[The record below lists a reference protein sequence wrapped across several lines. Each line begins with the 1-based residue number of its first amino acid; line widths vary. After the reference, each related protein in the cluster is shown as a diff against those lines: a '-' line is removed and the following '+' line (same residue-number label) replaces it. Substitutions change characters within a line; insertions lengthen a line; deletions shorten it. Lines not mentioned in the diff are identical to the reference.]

1 MAQQKRHGFTL
12 IELLVV
18 MIIIGILAA
27 LVTPAIMSAMR
38 RSKEFTIQSEMKQI
52 EGALEKFKNE
62 YGVYPVDFG
71 NPYVLNDFIRQISP
85 NQAYGA
91 IVNEADLGDVN
102 FWFGATLPGPRS
114 PRTIDRAEA
123 LVLWLGGVS
132 TNPEYPLGVL
142 ADGSVDPNYVEKRF
156 FEFDETRLKDLD
168 NDGWMEYYPASG
180 PQNPYVYF
188 DARTLR
194 GTNAPDAETVNLV
207 RNQAVYPQDFSPELF
222 SGQHV
227 DIILPAIPSSG
238 NPIAAYLDA
247 RFPIVNPNFPVFLN
261 ATNDKHSYQLIAAG
275 LDGEYGA
282 ALGESDKYNHLS
294 DQTSVQLNAHTSD
307 VPSPYLNNPFF
318 RSHRDNITNLKDG
331 SRLDVDN

>member
-18 MIIIGILAA
+18 TIIIGILAA
-27 LVTPAIMSAMR
+27 LITPAIMAAVR

-52 EGALEKFKNE
+52 ETALEKFKNE

-71 NPYVLNDFIRQISP
+71 NPYVLNDFIRQIAP
-85 NQAYGA
+85 NHAYGA
-91 IVNEADLGDVN
+91 IVDDTDPSTIEDDR
-102 FWFGATLPGPRS
+102 FWYAAELAGGRRPQ
-114 PRTIDRAEA
+114 TIDRAEA

-142 ADGSVDPNYVEKRF
+142 RDFSVDRNYQPKRF

-168 NDGWMEYYPASG
+168 NDGWPEYYPPSG

-194 GTNAPDAETVNLV
+194 ATNVPNADPDDVADVI
-207 RNQAVYPQDFSPELF
+207 NQSVYPQNYSPELI
-222 SGQHV
+222 SGQHG
-227 DIILPAIPSSG
+227 DLPSIPSA
-238 NPIAAYLDA
+238 NRPIAAYLNA
-247 RFPIVNPNFPVFLN
+247 NATAFIN
-261 ATNDKHSYQLIAAG
+261 ATNEKQSYQLICAG

-282 ALGESDKYNHLS
+282 DLS
-294 DQTSVQLNAHTSD
+294 LTDGYDFTSGNTSLRLVTGTDDSSPDLNLPA
-307 VPSPYLNNPFF
+307 F

-331 SRLDVDN
+331 SRLDIHN

>member
-18 MIIIGILAA
+18 TIIIGILAA
-27 LVTPAIMSAMR
+27 LITPAIMAAVR

-52 EGALEKFKNE
+52 EAALEKFKNE

-71 NPYVLNDFIRQISP
+71 NPYVLNDFIRQIAP

-91 IVNEADLGDVN
+91 IVDETDFGNTD
-102 FWFGATLPGPRS
+102 FWFGATIFNQDGSVFGQPQS
-114 PRTIDRAEA
+114 IDRAEA

-132 TNPEYPLGVL
+132 NNPEFPLGVVWDT
-142 ADGSVDPNYVEKRF
+142 ADSRFEVDLNYQPKRF

-168 NDGWMEYYPASG
+168 NDGWLEYYPPSG

-194 GTNAPDAETVNLV
+194 ATNVPTAEVEIV
-207 RNQAVYPQDFSPELF
+207 INQAVYPSVYSPELF
-222 SGQHV
+222 SGQAKTEPG
-227 DIILPAIPSSG
+227 IASSG
-238 NPIAAYLDA
+238 KPIAAYLNA
-247 RFPIVNPNFPVFLN
+247 NATAFIN
-261 ATNDKHSYQLIAAG
+261 ATNDRQSYQLIAAG

-282 ALGESDKYNHLS
+282 DLTGFYDY
-294 DQTSVQLNAHTSD
+294 TSGNTSIRLVTGTDDSSPDLNLA
-307 VPSPYLNNPFF
+307 NF

-331 SRLDVDN
+331 DRLDVDN

>member
-38 RSKEFTIQSEMKQI
+38 RSKEFTITSEMKQI

-71 NPYVLNDFIRQISP
+71 NSDFW
-85 NQAYGA
+85 Y
-91 IVNEADLGDVN
+91 
-102 FWFGATLPGPRS
+102 GATLSGNRRPQ
-114 PRTIDRAEA
+114 TIDRAEA
-123 LVLWLGGVS
+123 LVVWLGGVS
-132 TNPEYPLGVL
+132 KNPEFPLGVL
-142 ADGSVDPNYVEKRF
+142 GFANGYIDDPGYKATRF

-194 GTNAPDAETVNLV
+194 GTNAPDAGTVDLV
-207 RNQAVYPQDFSPELF
+207 RNQSVYPSIHSPELF
-222 SGQHV
+222 AGQIRT
-227 DIILPAIPSSG
+227 DPGIPSAG
-238 NPIAAYLDA
+238 KPIAAYMNTDA
-247 RFPIVNPNFPVFLN
+247 SAFIN
-261 ATNDKHSYQLIAAG
+261 ATNAKHTYQLIAAG
-275 LDGEYGA
+275 MDGEFGA
-282 ALGESDKYNHLS
+282 DLTGEYDYTSGT
-294 DQTSVQLNAHTSD
+294 TSVRLVTNSDDSSPDLNLTI
-307 VPSPYLNNPFF
+307 Y

>member
-85 NQAYGA
+85 NQAYGD
-91 IVNEADLGDVN
+91 IVDETDFGNSD
-102 FWFGATLPGPRS
+102 FWYGATLSGNRRPQ
-114 PRTIDRAEA
+114 TIDRAEA
-123 LVLWLGGVS
+123 LVVWLGGVS
-132 TNPEYPLGVL
+132 KNPEFPLGVL
-142 ADGSVDPNYVEKRF
+142 GFANGYIDDPGYTATRF

-194 GTNAPDAETVNLV
+194 GTNAPDAGTVDLV
-207 RNQAVYPQDFSPELF
+207 RNQSVYPSIHSPELF
-222 SGQHV
+222 AGQIRT
-227 DIILPAIPSSG
+227 DPGIPSAG
-238 NPIAAYLDA
+238 KPIAAYMNTDA
-247 RFPIVNPNFPVFLN
+247 SAFIN
-261 ATNDKHSYQLIAAG
+261 ATNAKHTYQLIAAG
-275 LDGEYGA
+275 MDGEFGA
-282 ALGESDKYNHLS
+282 DLTGEYDYTSGT
-294 DQTSVQLNAHTSD
+294 TSVRLVTNSDDSSPDLNLTI
-307 VPSPYLNNPFF
+307 Y